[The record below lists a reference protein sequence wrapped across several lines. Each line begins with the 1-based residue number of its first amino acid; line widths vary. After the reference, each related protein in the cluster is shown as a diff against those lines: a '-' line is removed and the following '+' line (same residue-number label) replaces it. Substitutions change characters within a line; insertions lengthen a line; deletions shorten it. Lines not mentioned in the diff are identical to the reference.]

1 MSIVRYDAGTV
12 LMLDGAGYRVLRV
25 EDCDQIEVEHVD
37 TKARKIVP
45 AGVFAL
51 ARATPSPD
59 LANIPEALWRIA
71 HRREPVIRRLSEL
84 PRRRKDDVRR
94 AAAELGLG
102 VNQTYTLLKRFTEKP
117 VVTSLLPGKPGLAKG
132 RRVLDEA
139 VETVIAQAI
148 DDYYATRKRPKLQ
161 DLVAEVERRCTAS
174 GLSVPARNTVAQRVA
189 ARPRLDMV
197 RKRQSGRTARALGP
211 APGVFPGAD
220 HPFACVQFD
229 HTLVDVIVV
238 DDVTREPLGRP
249 WLTLGIDVHSRMVAG
264 FHLSMLA
271 PSAVSV
277 ALATTHTVLVKDRHL
292 ERYGV
297 TAPWP
302 VCGLP
307 ERIHV
312 DNGKEFRSE
321 AFSRGCAQYGI
332 KLEYR
337 PVKTPHYGGH
347 IERLIGTMMGKVH
360 LLPGTT
366 FANVQEKGEKD
377 PRRDAALTLAELEEW
392 LTLQIVEVY
401 HRTRHRGIGEPPL
414 SRWERGIVGNRE
426 TPGRGLPPR
435 VADPKR
441 FFTDFLPAKARR
453 VRRQGIVWDQIWY
466 WSDALRPFVGE
477 RTALVRRDPRD
488 LSRIYLLEADG
499 TEYLEIPYAN
509 LTRPP
514 ISLWEQRR
522 ALALLKQDSAPFL
535 DEIAIFRAV
544 ERMRRLEDE
553 AVSRTRSARRNKAV
567 RPSVSSSVAP
577 AESTPE
583 PKRLPP
589 PTDAAPE
596 APRPKR
602 RFGDLR
608 SLGAARHEPTA
619 SS

>member
-1 MSIVRYDAGTV
+1 MSIVRYDVGAV
-12 LMLDGAGYRVLRV
+12 LLLGGAEYRVLRV
-25 EDCDQIEVEHVD
+25 EDCEQIEVEHVG

-45 AGVFAL
+45 ASAL
-51 ARATPSPD
+51 ARADALPPPD
-59 LANIPEALWRIA
+59 LATIPEALWQIA
-71 HRREPVIRRLSEL
+71 RRREPVIRRLSEL
-84 PRRRKDDVRR
+84 PRRRKGDVRQ

-102 VNQTYTLLKRFTEKP
+102 VNQTYTLLRRFTEKP
-117 VVTSLLPGKPGLAKG
+117 VLTSLLPGKPGLVKG
-132 RRVLDEA
+132 RRILDEG

-148 DDYYATRKRPKLQ
+148 DYYYATRKRPKLQ

-174 GLSVPARNTVAQRVA
+174 GLPAPARNTVARRVA
-189 ARPRLDMV
+189 ARPRLDLV

-211 APGVFPGAD
+211 APGAFPGAD

-264 FHLSMLA
+264 FYLSMLA
-271 PSAVSV
+271 PSVVSV
-277 ALATTHTVLVKDRHL
+277 ALATTHTVLAKDSHL

-297 TAPWP
+297 TTPWP

-321 AFSRGCAQYGI
+321 AFVRGCAQYGI

-366 FANVQEKGEKD
+366 FANVQEKGGKD
-377 PRRDAALTLAELEEW
+377 PRQDAALTLAELEEW

-414 SRWERGIVGNRE
+414 ARWERGVVGSRE
-426 TPGRGLPPR
+426 VPGRGLPPR

-441 FFTDFLPAKARR
+441 FFTDFLPAKPRR

-466 WSDALRPFVGE
+466 WSDALRPLVGE

-488 LSRIYLLEADG
+488 LSRIYLLGADG
-499 TEYLEIPYAN
+499 AEYLEIPYAN

-522 ALALLKQDSAPFL
+522 ALALLKQDGAPFV
-535 DEIAIFRAV
+535 DETAIFRAV

-567 RPSVSSSVAP
+567 RPSALPRVEPADSVPDPNPLSPP
-577 AESTPE
+577 A
-583 PKRLPP
+583 
-589 PTDAAPE
+589 DAAPE
-596 APRPKR
+596 VSRPKR

-608 SLGAARHEPTA
+608 ALGSSRHEPTA